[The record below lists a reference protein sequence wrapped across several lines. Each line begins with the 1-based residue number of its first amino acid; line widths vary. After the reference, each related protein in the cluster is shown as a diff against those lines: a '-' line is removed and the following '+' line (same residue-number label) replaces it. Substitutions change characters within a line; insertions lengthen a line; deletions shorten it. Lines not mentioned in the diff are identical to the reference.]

1 MAFRHIAAYLFLA
14 IAWGLSFLVLLKVV
28 KAFGWGAA
36 VTLRALVASGTL
48 YLLAR
53 AMGFQFHWQSRWK
66 HLGMI
71 GLSTVAVQLVG
82 LSYGTPL
89 IGTAMAAILVATIP
103 LFSMLIGQAWGTET
117 LDRAGILGLV
127 LGFVGLVLLVGFPAE
142 PITASFLIG
151 CAALLISAFAAA
163 FGSNYASRFLAEAP
177 SLEVTIAAFFIGG
190 VLTLPLLPLVPLP
203 KTPELIDVVYLVLA
217 GAGMS
222 GLTYAIYFWL
232 VSEIGPTRSV
242 SVEFAVTLVAVLTG
256 AIFLG
261 ESITPVQIIGGA
273 VIILGCSLVLGL
285 LPFGR
290 KPRVGG

>member
-1 MAFRHIAAYLFLA
+1 MTARHIAAYLFLA

-28 KAFGWGAA
+28 QAFGWGAA
-36 VTLRALVASGTL
+36 VTLRALVAAGTL

-53 AMGFQFHWQSRWK
+53 AMGFSFRWQSSWK
-66 HLGMI
+66 HLGII

-117 LDRAGILGLV
+117 LGRTSILGLL
-127 LGFVGLVLLVGFPAE
+127 LGFMGLVLLVGFPAE
-142 PITASFLIG
+142 PITSSFVIG
-151 CAALLISAFAAA
+151 CAALLVSAFAAA
-163 FGSNYASRFLAEAP
+163 FGSNYASRFLADAP

-190 VLTLPLLPLVPLP
+190 VLTLPLLAIAPLP
-203 KTPELIDVVYLVLA
+203 KAPDMMDVFYLLLA

-222 GLTYAIYFWL
+222 GLTYAVYFWL
-232 VSEIGPTRSV
+232 VGEIGPTRSV

-261 ESITPVQIIGGA
+261 ESITPIQIVGGC
-273 VIILGCSLVLGL
+273 VIIMGCALVLGL
-285 LPFGR
+285 LPFR
-290 KPRVGG
+290 PKPQVPG